1 MISVDEE
8 ETMNGRILDLHV
20 CVQGRPLP
28 EYHHDGATWVEG
40 RSGSDYVLR
49 LRNRTGKRVEAVVTV
64 DGINV
69 VNAEEGSAAGTGYVL
84 GPYQTTDIKGFLRD
98 AAHAAAFT
106 FGAGG
111 DAYRAKLGRDAAH
124 VGVIGAAVF
133 EEKPPRVNITLP
145 PAVGIHVCSWQPHPY
160 YPPVYIGPG
169 FGLRGTTGT
178 QNPAA
183 GEIQCS
189 VGSAQVMDFGGSV
202 KTQNLGTSYGR
213 EVDFSTVT
221 TTFERA
227 TEHPA
232 ETFTIR
238 YDDAEGLRQR
248 GVPVG
253 AVRPTP
259 AAPSAFPADQIAGC
273 PAPEGWRPA

>member
-1 MISVDEE
+1 
-8 ETMNGRILDLHV
+8 MNGRILDLHV
-20 CVQGRPLP
+20 AVQGRPLP

-49 LRNRTGKRVEAVVTV
+49 LRNRTGKRVEVVVTV

-111 DAYRAKLGRDAAH
+111 DAYRTKLGRDA
-124 VGVIGAAVF
+124 VNLGVIGAAVF
-133 EEKPPRVNITLP
+133 EEKPIHIDFSVLP
-145 PAVGIHVCSWQPHPY
+145 PKVDIHVHPPWLVHPHYLPIY
-160 YPPVYIGPG
+160 TGGG
-169 FGLRGTTGT
+169 FGYRGSTTGT
-178 QNPAA
+178 PPP
-183 GEIQCS
+183 GSSEIQCS

-202 KTQNLGTSYGR
+202 KAQSLGTSYGR
-213 EVDFSTVT
+213 EVDFSTT
-221 TTFERA
+221 TTSFERA
-227 TEHPA
+227 TDQPA

-273 PAPEGWRPA
+273 PSPEGWRP

>member
-1 MISVDEE
+1 
-8 ETMNGRILDLHV
+8 MNGRILDLHV

-28 EYHHDGATWVEG
+28 EYHHDGATWIEG

-64 DGINV
+64 DGVNV

-111 DAYRAKLGRDAAH
+111 DAYRAKLGRDVAH
-124 VGVIGAAVF
+124 IGAIGAAVF
-133 EEKPPRVNITLP
+133 EEKVPRVSYTALP
-145 PAVGIHVCSWQPHPY
+145 KVYIPVYPSIPWQYPY
-160 YPPVYIGPG
+160 YPPAYIGGG
-169 FGLRGTTGT
+169 FGLRGDTTGT
-178 QNPAA
+178 SPP
-183 GEIQCS
+183 GSSEVQCS
-189 VGSAQVMDFGGSV
+189 VGSAQAMDVGGS
-202 KTQNLGTSYGR
+202 KTAQNLGTAYGR
-213 EVDFSTVT
+213 EVDFSTT
-221 TTFERA
+221 TTSFERA
-227 TEHPA
+227 TEHPV
-232 ETFTIR
+232 ESFTIR
-238 YDDAEGLRQR
+238 YDDAEGLRRR

-259 AAPSAFPADQIAGC
+259 AAPSAFPADQVAGC
-273 PAPEGWRPA
+273 PAPEGWHPA